1 MWRHRLSRWLSSAI
15 SAVLLLTVAGC
26 QSQSDPA
33 SDLAEFRD
41 VAIQSC
47 ERAMTDGVLE
57 HTVDYSYQ
65 AVMVPKDQ
73 AVEDYSAAW
82 FEEPDTYSL
91 IYETD
96 FFFACADANMFS
108 LHEEAGMESTI
119 RATKTAD
126 GFETFDQENPRQN
139 RMKYVVQ
146 EGLIRSASNQ
156 DVEEPIVIEIEYGP
170 DLQKSQEIIKRALE
184 QASY

>member
-1 MWRHRLSRWLSSAI
+1 
-15 SAVLLLTVAGC
+15 
-26 QSQSDPA
+26 
-33 SDLAEFRD
+33 
-41 VAIQSC
+41 
-47 ERAMTDGVLE
+47 MTDGVLE

-73 AVEDYSAAW
+73 AVDDYSAAW
-82 FEEPDTYSL
+82 VEEPDTYSL

-108 LHEEAGMESTI
+108 LYEEAGMESTL
-119 RATKTAD
+119 RVTKTAD
-126 GFETFDQENPRQN
+126 GFETGDQENPRQN
-139 RMKYVVQ
+139 IMKYVVQ

-156 DVEEPIVIEIEYGP
+156 DLEQPIVIEIEYGP
-170 DLQKSQEIIKRALE
+170 DLQKSQEIIRRALE